1 MDDITTTI
9 VVLSLL
15 SILDTIDDGGT
26 IDGDEDGSSD
36 IVGDCDVGDCDVGGC
51 AEGDCAVGDCVV
63 GGCAV
68 DVGVGVGVGAVLK
81 SEHSK

>member
-36 IVGDCDVGDCDVGGC
+36 IVGDCAVGDCAVGGC

-63 GGCAV
+63 G
-68 DVGVGVGVGAVLK
+68 VGVGVGVGAVLK
-81 SEHSK
+81 SKHSK